1 MFCEGRHP
9 PPLLSHRAPGVLPVH
24 PGVEVENLEPSRRVA
39 GHRRRG
45 GRGCFG
51 DRGRGGEGGQQ
62 PLAQLLG
69 RAGLP
74 DGAVEGEDAAPGAAA
89 AGVEGG
95 GTARGAQGGTRGG
108 REGTGGT
115 LTMVIILGQ
124 ARRK

>member
-1 MFCEGRHP
+1 MK
-9 PPLLSHRAPGVLPVH
+9 VVVK
-24 PGVEVENLEPSRRVA
+24 VEVEHLEPSRRVA

-45 GRGCFG
+45 GRGCC
-51 DRGRGGEGGQQ
+51 DLRGRGGEGGQQ
-62 PLAQLLG
+62 PLAQLLC
-69 RAGLP
+69 RADLP

-95 GTARGAQGGTRGG
+95 GTARAAQGGTRGG

-115 LTMVIILGQ
+115 LTMVLILGQ